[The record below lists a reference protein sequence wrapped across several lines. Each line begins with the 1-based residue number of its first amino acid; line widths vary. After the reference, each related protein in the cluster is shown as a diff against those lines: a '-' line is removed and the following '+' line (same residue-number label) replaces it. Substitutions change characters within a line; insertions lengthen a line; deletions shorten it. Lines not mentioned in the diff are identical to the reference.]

1 MSDPKAAWMPDWQ
14 SMQKQFFSAWTDA
27 ARSGA
32 APSMPV
38 HEGFDV
44 WLKLFNQQNS
54 GNEVLDK
61 VVGSA
66 KQFAEF
72 MQGVVGQ
79 LATTRPDLTTPAAM
93 REALEKAMGGMTA
106 HKNPV
111 IDALRGISSEGA
123 KGFEDMYRE
132 WMKLAKPL
140 EADARAYMHMPA
152 FGMNRESTERQQAL
166 MQAFADFQEQNSR
179 YNAVMFKASRLGL
192 DKFESKL
199 AERSEPGR
207 QITSMRA
214 LYDLYVDAAEEG
226 YAEVALSDE
235 FREVYG
241 ELVNSQMR
249 VRQMLQG
256 EIERSTGALGI
267 PGRTELDSVHKRLAE
282 LRRRVAD
289 LEEKL
294 AAQATAAPAPVVK
307 PAPVA
312 AKPARKAAAKPTA
325 AATVKRK
332 PVATKKAPAA
342 AAAPAPVATAVAAPK
357 STTRRSR
364 S

>member
-1 MSDPKAAWMPDWQ
+1 MSDPKAEWMPDWQ
-14 SMQKQFFSAWTDA
+14 AMQKQFFSAWTDA

-44 WLKLFNQQNS
+44 WLKLFNPQNS

-79 LATTRPDLTTPAAM
+79 LATARPDLTSPAAM
-93 REALEKAMGGMTA
+93 REALEKAMGGITA
-106 HKNPV
+106 NKNPV
-111 IDALRGISSEGA
+111 IDALRGISGEGA

-132 WMKLAKPL
+132 WMKLARPL
-140 EADARAYMHMPA
+140 EAEARAYTQMPA
-152 FGMNRESTERQQAL
+152 FGMNRESQERQQAL

-241 ELVNSQMR
+241 ALVNSQMR
-249 VRQMLQG
+249 VRQMVQG
-256 EIERSTGALGI
+256 EIERSTAALGI
-267 PGRTELDSVHKRLAE
+267 PGRTELDSVHKRMAE
-282 LRRRVAD
+282 MRRRIAH

-294 AAQATAAPAPVVK
+294 EAQATAAPSPVEK

-312 AKPARKAAAKPTA
+312 AKPVRKVAAKP
-325 AATVKRK
+325 AATQRRK
-332 PVATKKAPAA
+332 SAATAKVVAA
-342 AAAPAPVATAVAAPK
+342 AAEPVPATTAPAPK